1 MRKQKRACLKICAL
15 LMSLMLL
22 CVFMPIEAFGESEEN
37 IDITSWK
44 ITTGG
49 SVKVDLQIEK
59 ESDTGEYY
67 LNIPDTTVSVFSYL
81 FAKFRWNLEFS
92 QIVSY
97 C

>member
-1 MRKQKRACLKICAL
+1 MRKQKRVCLKICAL

-67 LNIPDTTVSVFSYL
+67 LHMILLRLGKKDTMEKKRKL
-81 FAKFRWNLEFS
+81 LHLMEH
-92 QIVSY
+92 
-97 C
+97 

>member
-67 LNIPDTTVSVFSYL
+67 LNLKLHMILLRLGKKDTMEKKRKL
-81 FAKFRWNLEFS
+81 LHLMEH
-92 QIVSY
+92 
-97 C
+97 